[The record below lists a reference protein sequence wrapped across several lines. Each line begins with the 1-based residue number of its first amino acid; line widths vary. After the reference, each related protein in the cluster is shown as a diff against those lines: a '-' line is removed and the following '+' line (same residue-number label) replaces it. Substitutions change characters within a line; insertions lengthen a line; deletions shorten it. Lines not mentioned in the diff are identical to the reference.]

1 MGILAKKTKYKQLT
15 CLYNK
20 KTNNQLSQLKTR
32 DPDVEEFMSKADP
45 EVYGVA
51 TVNFKLIDGA
61 WQKTSSQP
69 ENLNFQRQFLTAEQ
83 AASLLN

>member
-1 MGILAKKTKYKQLT
+1 MSPKARKIQYKQLT

-20 KTNNQLSQLKTR
+20 KTNNQLSQLKTS
-32 DPDVEEFMSKADP
+32 DPDVESFMAKADP

-51 TVNFKLIDGA
+51 TVNFKLINGT